1 MASTTRAGSGPG
13 PWDVF
18 KVFELINLDADP
30 ERITCVYEWSDT
42 EGNLIRCDKDIDD
55 DRQVRAWKELL
66 DLPWGSEDSSHWR
79 ASLSGAAKLLSC
91 GRHDKVGDVQTVT
104 MGWASQAKLHA
115 NKARGDR
122 LLLGHG
128 EPANGKVIHGI
139 RAPRPR
145 CATTASKPRVLNG
158 LRKTSSG
165 YNTPLREFQITPH
178 HAAGSSEKSLRKDS
192 ALDSFMSRADKAHE
206 NPDTRDKTTRNEP
219 EVFQLDEDV
228 QAVHDAL
235 WMDPQKIRSASPVG
249 PKRLRSR
256 SEPEVHMGE
265 SHLISNHARAK
276 SASIVFRSSGHQQ
289 SDKGGRQASNA
300 QTRSPNEEMFDAE
313 RVKVGVSELETSIQ
327 REQELNS
334 DQRSLKNVRQP
345 KWDVDT
351 KLRQETYAADVKD
364 ELSPDE
370 VERQRHRDQARLE
383 DEIRSYV
390 EQDRNQSGSF
400 VSLPALAEFE
410 VIQSSWKVYMQCWMG
425 LLSLDDDC
433 AGADLFVALPRP
445 VLGEDLRAKYAKELS
460 SDFEYDVSNFYRN
473 MPGGETFERSEIRKQ
488 LKLEIA
494 RIHPDKIHQRFPLA
508 GADDRVMELT
518 TRVTQV
524 LTILIALV

>member
-1 MASTTRAGSGPG
+1 MASTTRAGSDPG

-30 ERITCVYEWSDT
+30 ERITCVYEWDGP
-42 EGNLIRCDKDIDD
+42 EGNLIRCDKDIDE
-55 DRQVRAWKELL
+55 DRQVRAWKDLL
-66 DLPWGSEDSSHWR
+66 NLPWGSEDSSLWR
-79 ASLSGAAKLLSC
+79 ASLNGAATLLSC
-91 GRHDKVGDVQTVT
+91 GRHDKVRDVQTVI

-158 LRKTSSG
+158 LRRTSSG
-165 YNTPLREFQITPH
+165 YNTPLRDLQMTPH
-178 HAAGSSEKSLRKDS
+178 AGDSEKSLRKDS
-192 ALDSFMSRADKAHE
+192 ALDSFMSRAEKAPE
-206 NPDTRDKTTRNEP
+206 NFDTRGKTTRGEP

-235 WMDPQKIRSASPVG
+235 WMDPRKVRSASPAG

-256 SEPEVHMGE
+256 SEPEVHMDE
-265 SHLISNHARAK
+265 THLISSNARAK
-276 SASIVFRSSGHQQ
+276 SATIVFQSSGREQ
-289 SDKGGRQASNA
+289 STRGSILASNA
-300 QTRSPNEEMFDAE
+300 ATKSPREEIFDAE
-313 RVKVGVSELETSIQ
+313 RVEVGAPELEISIQ

-334 DQRSLKNVRQP
+334 DRRSLNDVRQP

-351 KLRQETYAADVKD
+351 KLRQETYAADA
-364 ELSPDE
+364 EAHLSSDE
-370 VERQRHRDQARLE
+370 VERQRLRDQARLE
-383 DEIRSYV
+383 DEIRSHV

-410 VIQSSWKVYMQCWMG
+410 VIQSSWKVYMQGWMG

-433 AGADLFVALPRP
+433 AGADLFAALPRP
-445 VLGEDLRAKYAKELS
+445 VLGGELRAKYATELS
-460 SDFEYDVSNFYRN
+460 SDFEYDVTNFYRN

-494 RIHPDKIHQRFPLA
+494 RIHPDKVHQRFPLA
-508 GADDRVMELT
+508 GADNRVLELT

>member
-1 MASTTRAGSGPG
+1 MASTTRAGSDPG

-30 ERITCVYEWSDT
+30 ERITCVYEWDGP
-42 EGNLIRCDKDIDD
+42 EGNLIRCDKDIDED
-55 DRQVRAWKELL
+55 KQVRAWKDLL
-66 DLPWGSEDSSHWR
+66 NLPWGSEDSSLWR
-79 ASLSGAAKLLSC
+79 ASLNGAATLLSC
-91 GRHDKVGDVQTVT
+91 GRHDKVRDVQTVT

-115 NKARGDR
+115 HKARGDR

-128 EPANGKVIHGI
+128 EPANGKVVHGI

-145 CATTASKPRVLNG
+145 CATTASKPRVLDG

-165 YNTPLREFQITPH
+165 YNTPLRELQITPQ
-178 HAAGSSEKSLRKDS
+178 AGDSEKSLRKDS
-192 ALDSFMSRADKAHE
+192 ALDSLMSRAEKIQE
-206 NPDTRDKTTRNEP
+206 NFDTRDKTTRNEP

-235 WMDPQKIRSASPVG
+235 WIDPQKIRSASPVG

-256 SEPEVHMGE
+256 SEPEVHMDE
-265 SHLISNHARAK
+265 SRLISNHARAK
-276 SASIVFRSSGHQQ
+276 SASIVFRSGERQQ
-289 SDKGGRQASNA
+289 HTGGTILASNA
-300 QTRSPNEEMFDAE
+300 HVKSPGEEIFDAE
-313 RVKVGVSELETSIQ
+313 CVEVGKSELETSIQ

-334 DQRSLKNVRQP
+334 DKRSLKDARKPQ
-345 KWDVDT
+345 WDVDT
-351 KLRQETYAADVKD
+351 KLRQQTYAADVKD

-370 VERQRHRDQARLE
+370 VERQRLRDQARLE
-383 DEIRSYV
+383 DEIRSHV
-390 EQDRNQSGSF
+390 EQDRDQSGSF
-400 VSLPALAEFE
+400 VSLPALADFE
-410 VIQSSWKVYMQCWMG
+410 VIQSSWKVYMQGWMG

-433 AGADLFVALPRP
+433 AGADLFAALPRP
-445 VLGEDLRAKYAKELS
+445 VLGEELRAKYATELS